1 MIVSGEKQMMLIN
14 YAILGILSYKSLTG
28 YDLKKIIQDS
38 PFMHWSGNNN
48 QIYKS
53 LVELHEEGLVTNE
66 IYHQESSPSKKI
78 YTITDEGRAELK
90 DYIRSTPEPP
100 EFKKTFLIQL
110 AWSDQLNSEELFTLL
125 SNYEN
130 EVRMQLILQK
140 EKMRRRVF
148 SPDRTGREI
157 KLWDLISDNIISSY
171 ENELGWIQKVRIEL
185 CNKDKETNRMNY
197 KVIERND
204 KKYIE
209 CDSEETPLRSEQDAL
224 DLMAICFENVTNLV
238 MLHSEVLTDD
248 FFKLKT
254 GLAGQILQKFINYQ
268 IKAAFVLPVEEKVK
282 GKFKDLMTEANR
294 GNDYRVF
301 ENRGDAEAWLLS
313 FE

>member
-1 MIVSGEKQMMLIN
+1 MIINGRKTMLIN
-14 YAILGILSYKSLTG
+14 YAILGILSCNSLTG

-66 IYHQESSPSKKI
+66 VYHQESSPSKKI
-78 YTITDEGRAELK
+78 YTITKEGRAELK
-90 DYIRSTPEPP
+90 EWILSSPEPP

-110 AWSDQLNSEELFTLL
+110 AWSDQLNTEELCTLL
-125 SNYEN
+125 SSYEN
-130 EVRMQLILQK
+130 EIRMQLIMQK
-140 EKMRRRVF
+140 EKMRRRVY
-148 SPDRTGREI
+148 SPDRTPREAQ
-157 KLWDLISDNIISSY
+157 LWDLISDNIISSY
-171 ENELGWIQKVRIEL
+171 ENELNWLQKVRKEL
-185 CNKDKETNRMNY
+185 CNNNKETNKMNY
-197 KVIERND
+197 KVIERDD

-209 CDSEETPLRSEQDAL
+209 CDSSETPLRSEQDAL
-224 DLMAICFENVTNLV
+224 DLMAVCFENDMHLL

-254 GLAGQILQKFINYQ
+254 GLAGQILQKLINYQ
-268 IKAAFVLPVEEKVK
+268 IKTVLVLANEEKVK
-282 GKFKDLMTEANR
+282 GKFKDLMTEVNR

-301 ENRGDAEAWLLS
+301 GNRIDAEAWLLS
-313 FE
+313 FK